1 MNHSTTSST
10 NGIFQDGTMN
20 AFAKAFLAGIPFS
33 RAAGMQAE
41 HMSHARGSVTME
53 ASPAWT
59 GHAAASQI
67 HPGCLTVLA
76 DTACGL
82 AVGAAMDPI
91 EPYATLDLRMDYLRP
106 ARAGLALRCDAHC
119 HRLSHSVAFVRGEV
133 FQPDSGDA
141 VASVNATFMLAT
153 ANTRRQD
160 VPTQTR
166 APKNERRAPSHG
178 GTEAPLCADTAW
190 QGGAALAQGQS
201 PYVDFLGIERQISLD
216 GKAGDVFRM
225 PFKPTLIGNPVLP
238 ALHGGVVAGFAESAA
253 LLHLIFSNAPDA
265 DPHVTQ
271 AHEGSTPRGVDF
283 AIDYLRS
290 AKPIDTF
297 ARCTTIRQG
306 SRVALVHVTVWQD
319 DPSKPIVSARS
330 HCLLPRG

>member
-1 MNHSTTSST
+1 MNAPIISDQSDTS
-10 NGIFQDGTMN
+10 GIFQEGPMN
-20 AFAKAFLAGIPFS
+20 AFAKAFLEGIPFS

-41 HMSHARGSVTME
+41 RMSHGRGSVSMA
-53 ASPAWT
+53 ASHAWT
-59 GHAAASQI
+59 GHTAASQI

-82 AVGAAMDPI
+82 AVGAAMNPI

-106 ARAGLALRCDAHC
+106 ARAGLELRCDAHC
-119 HRLSHSVAFVRGEV
+119 HRLSRSVAFVRGEV
-133 FQPDSGDA
+133 FQPGSSEA

-160 VPTQTR
+160 LPGSARTSK
-166 APKNERRAPSHG
+166 AAPS
-178 GTEAPLCADTAW
+178 TEEAPAAHSAW

-216 GKAGDVFRM
+216 GLEGDVFRM
-225 PFKPTLIGNPVLP
+225 PFKPELIGNPVLP

-253 LLHLIFSNAPDA
+253 LLHLIFSNAPEV
-265 DPHVTQ
+265 DPHTAQ
-271 AHEGSTPRGVDF
+271 AHEGSAPRGVDF

>member
-1 MNHSTTSST
+1 MSDQPT
-10 NGIFQDGTMN
+10 GIFQDSPLSG
-20 AFAKAFLAGIPFS
+20 FAKAFLEGIPFA

-41 HMSHARGSVTME
+41 RMSQARGSVTMA
-53 ASPAWT
+53 ASEAWT
-59 GHAAASQI
+59 GHAAANQI
-67 HPGCLTVLA
+67 HPGCLAVLA

-82 AVGAAMDPI
+82 AVGAAMNPI

-106 ARAGLALRCDAHC
+106 ARAGLELRCDAHC
-119 HRLSHSVAFVRGEV
+119 HRLSRSVAFVRGEV
-133 FQPDSGDA
+133 FQPGSDEA
-141 VASVNATFMLAT
+141 VAAVNATFMLAT

-160 VPTQTR
+160 LP
-166 APKNERRAPSHG
+166 
-178 GTEAPLCADTAW
+178 
-190 QGGAALAQGQS
+190 GGARPPKTDHAKADRPAAMAHAEAAPMWRGGSAVLAQGQS

-216 GKAGDVFRM
+216 GQEGDVFRM
-225 PFKPTLIGNPVLP
+225 PFRPELIGNPVLP

-265 DPHVTQ
+265 DPHATQ
-271 AHEGSTPRGVDF
+271 AHEGSAPRGVDF
-283 AIDYLRS
+283 SIDYLRS

-297 ARCTTIRQG
+297 ARCTTVRQG

-319 DPSKPIVSARS
+319 DPSRPIVSARS